1 MASPNQYLQQIKE
14 LGLEHMEI
22 KASSIGEAKDTLRR
36 IRNVQKQLRQIKR
49 TINLDMKNIRSDY
62 SQKTSTAASTSS
74 AIVGLLGKRK
84 LAGQM
89 RADEKR
95 RLRMERDRTLQP
107 YESIK
112 LTIDDLLIQMDS
124 AKDQLQAF
132 IEEAKLEE
140 QSKKQAT
147 STKRPATDVS
157 PAGTVCPQCGAP
169 VTESDRFCWNCTHRL
184 Q

>member
-1 MASPNQYLQQIKE
+1 MASPDEYLRQIKE
-14 LGLEHMEI
+14 LGLERMEI
-22 KASSIGEAKDTLRR
+22 TVSSIVEAKDTLKR
-36 IRNVQKQLRQIKR
+36 IRGIQAELRQIKR
-49 TINLDMKNIRSDY
+49 KTNLDMKTIRAEY
-62 SQKTSTAASTSS
+62 RQKMSTAALTSS

-95 RLRMERDRTLQP
+95 RLRMQRDRTLQP

-124 AKDQLQAF
+124 AKAQLQAF
-132 IEEAKLEE
+132 IEEAKLKER
-140 QSKKQAT
+140 SKKQAA
-147 STKRPATDVS
+147 STKRPATDIS
-157 PAGTVCPQCGAP
+157 ASGDVCPQCGAP
-169 VTESDRFCWNCTHRL
+169 IAESDRFCWNCAHRL